1 MDTVPTLQSEAAAR
15 KAAAA
20 ADPQPRA
27 MTGRSSPSGNG
38 AGDSSNAATNSSGA
52 EGRVNKLMDTLVLLL
67 SDLALVGEAERRAVQ
82 GRWTV
87 LVEASKQTGAG
98 LEAGNQYNEGAKD
111 LNGRNKTAQEKAK
124 QEGKDEEEV
133 GLEVMHFKLKAIG
146 GSKEGQGARQ
156 GHARRQRPGS
166 AHGGEGLDVGVA
178 RGGSAP
184 KGLIAQKIEA
194 VKKNTFWI

>member
-1 MDTVPTLQSEAAAR
+1 
-15 KAAAA
+15 
-20 ADPQPRA
+20 

-98 LEAGNQYNEGAKD
+98 LEAGKQYNEGAKD

-133 GLEVMHFKLKAIG
+133 GLEVMHFKLKAI
-146 GSKEGQGARQ
+146 KEAKTGKELDRVTYAVNDQEVLTAAKDSMWEW
-156 GHARRQRPGS
+156 HA
-166 AHGGEGLDVGVA
+166 EFKV
-178 RGGSAP
+178 GSAP

>member
-1 MDTVPTLQSEAAAR
+1 M
-15 KAAAA
+15 
-20 ADPQPRA
+20 
-27 MTGRSSPSGNG
+27 
-38 AGDSSNAATNSSGA
+38 
-52 EGRVNKLMDTLVLLL
+52 NKLMDTLVLLL

-124 QEGKDEEEV
+124 QEGTDEEEV
-133 GLEVMHFKLKAIG
+133 GLEVMHFKLKAI
-146 GSKEGQGARQ
+146 KEAKKGKELDRVTYAVNDQEVLTAAKDSMWEW
-156 GHARRQRPGS
+156 HA
-166 AHGGEGLDVGVA
+166 EFKV
-178 RGGSAP
+178 GSAP

>member
-87 LVEASKQTGAG
+87 LVEASKQTGTG
-98 LEAGNQYNEGAKD
+98 LEAGKQYNEGAKD
-111 LNGRNKTAQEKAK
+111 LNGRNKTAQEKAN
-124 QEGKDEEEV
+124 QEGKDEAEV
-133 GLEVMHFKLKAIG
+133 GLEVMHFKLKAI
-146 GSKEGQGARQ
+146 KEAKKGKELDRVTHAVNGQEVLTAAKDSMWEW
-156 GHARRQRPGS
+156 HAEGRPPRDSSRRKSRP
-166 AHGGEGLDVGVA
+166 
-178 RGGSAP
+178 
-184 KGLIAQKIEA
+184 
-194 VKKNTFWI
+194 